1 MTGRG
6 GGRVRAFFLACL
18 MLFASPCPASTI
30 FGEFTIRDELELA
43 RKFDLVI
50 ETRFPVVHDTRITG
64 YVQSLVD
71 RLVEA
76 MPPQPFPIKT
86 TVVRNGALN
95 AFASAGGHIT
105 IFTGLIANFDTEDEL
120 ASVIAHELAHVSERH
135 IAKSIEKSKLV
146 GAGSLLGILAG
157 VLVGSQGGGD
167 GAGALVLG
175 SVAGAKAMQLKY
187 TRDNEKDADQYGLNF
202 LVDAG
207 FSPSGM
213 TSAFDKIRRL
223 QWLGGGGNVPS
234 YLSTHPGMDERLVY
248 MQERI
253 ARLPE
258 AVRNRRSDNAAFE
271 RAKLLVQAWFSD
283 PNTARAVFAS
293 SGGSS
298 CGQVLGEAIA
308 LSRLNQIEAA
318 GGRFDD
324 ALACNPDDLLW
335 KREYGRFAFE
345 YGDLGVAVKYLQEV
359 VLRQPEDL
367 FALFFYARA
376 VAEQGNHAASIPA
389 MERVLKAVPRDA
401 EVLEHLARFQAAAGR
416 AFEAHLN
423 YAKSFAYKRQFGKYD
438 FHMQRSE
445 ALAKSASEQETLRRA
460 REEISEFREILG
472 I

>member
-1 MTGRG
+1 VTRRG
-6 GGRVRAFFLACL
+6 SRSWRVFFLVCL
-18 MLFASPCPASTI
+18 MLLASPCPAFAT

-64 YVQSLVD
+64 YVQSLVE
-71 RLVEA
+71 RLVAA

-86 TVVRNGALN
+86 TVVRNGSLN
-95 AFASAGGHIT
+95 AFASAAGHIT

-187 TRDNEKDADQYGLNF
+187 TRDNEKDADQYGLNY

-207 FSPSGM
+207 FSPAGM
-213 TSAFDKIRRL
+213 TSAFDKIRRM
-223 QWLGGGGNVPS
+223 QWLGGGGDVPS
-234 YLSTHPGMDERLVY
+234 YLSTHPGMDDRLVY

-258 AVRNRRSDNAAFE
+258 TVRKRSSDNASFE
-271 RAKLLVQAWFSD
+271 QVKLLVQAWYTD
-283 PNTARAVFAS
+283 PNTARAVFQSVA
-293 SGGSS
+293 GSS
-298 CGQVLGEAIA
+298 CVPVLGEAIA
-308 LSRLNQIEAA
+308 LSRLSQIDAA
-318 GGRFDD
+318 GKRFEE
-324 ALACNPDDLLW
+324 ALACNPADLLW

-345 YGDLGVAVKYLQEV
+345 YGDLRTAVKYLQEV
-359 VLRQPEDL
+359 VLREPEDL

-376 VAEQGNHAASIPA
+376 VAEQGDHAASIPA

-401 EVLEHLARFQAAAGR
+401 EVLEHLARYQAAVGR

-438 FHMQRSE
+438 FHMQKCE
-445 ALAKSASEQETLRRA
+445 ALARSDSEQDLLRKV